1 MRRIQ
6 SPLSI
11 LAALSVAVFATTAFG
26 PLAHGQPKPKPAP
39 SKPAP
44 PPGGDVDEGEIEMD
58 GDDGAGAGSGVD
70 EGEIEMGGDEAQP
83 EGDLS
88 TDLTTNP
95 PEDAVKIDTTTREVK
110 PVSWKDI
117 VVVMRKPFL
126 KLHRTDLMPFL
137 ATTMNDNM
145 VRHTGAGAQI
155 NYYLTDVLAVGVE
168 GQYFAKNFR
177 EPFDLVGRQARRL
190 PTVNKYNFAAALNF
204 HYVPVYGKFAVLDK
218 HLIHWETYFTAGVGV
233 TQSEVIPRDPRFQP
247 FTNLLITPNVG
258 ASMRFFLARWLT
270 VNVGI
275 RDYVFVD
282 KFEPVGRDDMTYT
295 SAQDAKDNAESAFI
309 NNVMFQLGVSFWIPP
324 TFDYTTFR

>member
-1 MRRIQ
+1 MRRIK
-6 SPLSI
+6 SHLSL
-11 LAALSVAVFATTAFG
+11 LAALSVAVFATA
-26 PLAHGQPKPKPAP
+26 ASAQPKPKQAP
-39 SKPAP
+39 QPQP
-44 PPGGDVDEGEIEMD
+44 DEGEIEME
-58 GDDGAGAGSGVD
+58 GDEPAGGPD
-70 EGEIEMGGDEAQP
+70 EGEIEMEPDAQP

-88 TDLTTNP
+88 ADLATVPDDT
-95 PEDAVKIDTTTREVK
+95 VKVDTTTREVQ

-233 TQSEVIPRDPRFQP
+233 TQSEVIPRDPRFEP

-258 ASMRFFLARWLT
+258 ASMRFFLFKWLT

-275 RDYVFVD
+275 RDYLFVD
-282 KFEPVGRDDMTYT
+282 KFEPNMRDEMTNT
-295 SAQDAKDNAESAFI
+295 TAEQAKDNAESAFI

-324 TFDYTTFR
+324 SFDYTTFR